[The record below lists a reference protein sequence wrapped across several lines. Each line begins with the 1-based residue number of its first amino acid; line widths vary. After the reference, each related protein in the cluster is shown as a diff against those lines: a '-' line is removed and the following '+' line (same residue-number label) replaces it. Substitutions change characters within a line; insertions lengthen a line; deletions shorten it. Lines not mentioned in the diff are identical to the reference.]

1 MINHSNFNI
10 FQPIEVDPSWL
21 SELDAA
27 LPAKVTMAFRLDAD
41 EWNGVRRVKFFV
53 EAVQA

>member
-1 MINHSNFNI
+1 MVTLIYFGQSGSCGRCL
-10 FQPIEVDPSWL
+10 QGWAP
-21 SELDAA
+21 